1 MSEQEQ
7 VPIRSV
13 EAGDVV
19 VVAAHRVGE
28 PERIAEIVS
37 STTRARGV
45 GSRTS
50 RERGWL
56 PARLRHTHR
65 LDTRRGAAAGCPSC

>member
-7 VPIRSV
+7 APIRSV

-28 PERIAEIVS
+28 SERVAEIVEVLGDPGRPHFRVRWEDGRV
-37 STTRARGV
+37 TLFYP
-45 GSRTS
+45 GSDAIVRQTVS
-50 RERGWL
+50 R
-56 PARLRHTHR
+56 
-65 LDTRRGAAAGCPSC
+65 